1 MKINE
6 RSIFIINKLVQND
19 AYITASEIANQIG
32 VSIKTITRQLVEVE
46 KIIGDFDLELERK
59 TSKGMRLI
67 GDEKQKQKLLEFL
80 QVKNIHEY
88 SPIERQNIILSQL
101 LKNQEPIKLISLAKL
116 LDVTEATISNDLD
129 KLAP

>member
-1 MKINE
+1 
-6 RSIFIINKLVQND
+6 
-19 AYITASEIANQIG
+19 
-32 VSIKTITRQLVEVE
+32 VE

-116 LDVTEATISNDLD
+116 
-129 KLAP
+129 

>member
-67 GDEKQKQKLLEFL
+67 GDEK
-80 QVKNIHEY
+80 
-88 SPIERQNIILSQL
+88 
-101 LKNQEPIKLISLAKL
+101 
-116 LDVTEATISNDLD
+116 
-129 KLAP
+129 